1 MKNIKYYNFNN
12 LQDAIGNVSR
22 NPNNQNLEHLKR
34 ELNKFFSDSEC
45 TEILY
50 TKNTD
55 RLFFGMCVMASIP
68 VQDYNEVIQGTKPY
82 IIKSYKLEID
92 SRLLDLDLND
102 RELTAILLHEIG
114 HVVNDSTPIEK
125 VRNAIDLYMVK
136 ERDTLSVKD
145 SNENRQVII
154 YAINDTIR
162 KFTSIFNRKDD
173 EILADEFVFMCG
185 YGQDLESSFR
195 KINSQVMLL
204 NRNANVSKLIKLE
217 WALRVYKEMGIS
229 RLTAIKILNRS
240 KTLTGSKLEKREIEK
255 AIHNI
260 EKPKDL
266 IVQEAELFINEYKNT
281 NNLLTRVQRKGLRA
295 LEDDLYQY
303 QIRVK
308 NVDDEN
314 EALLVLRQIN
324 NRMGIIDEYIAG
336 IDPED
341 DSYGAIERYR
351 KLYYSYADLRDTL
364 TKKASYNKKMYGL
377 FIDYSEFPDP
387 NR

>member
-12 LQDAIGNVSR
+12 LQDAMGNVSR

-125 VRNAIDLYMVK
+125 VRNAIDLYMAK